1 MFFAPKP
8 GKKFHMEQK
17 SVIFFEFSIFL
28 IEICTVRLFVFLHQ
42 FFFQIKKQSP
52 PLISVLLGK

>member
-8 GKKFHMEQK
+8 GKKFHMKQK
-17 SVIFFEFSIFL
+17 SVNFFEFSIFL
-28 IEICTVRLFVFLHQ
+28 IENCTVRLFVSLHQ

-52 PLISVLLGK
+52 PL